1 MRGMKWRVVFA
12 GVGAGVATAV
22 VVTSLTIG
30 KADTASVPVAAPS
43 ALPSTSTAPSATSVS
58 TTHSTLAADERTRL
72 AAAATGA
79 VTHEVSGTTVGLALY
94 DTATG
99 ELLAS
104 ANGDRQFYT
113 ASVVKLLMALD
124 VLHTGGW
131 HAPSDAQ
138 RERIVEMLSLSDDGA
153 AESFWNSGGRGSIIT
168 RMADLMNLE
177 NTQPPRIS
185 DQWEMTR
192 TTPNDLVAIYR
203 YLATEVPPEARQPI
217 LDGLAAI
224 RTPAADG
231 FPQYFG
237 IPDGLPGLPRAVKQG
252 WMEISRAVVLNTT
265 GLVGPGYRYVAVLL
279 TELPLG
285 TSFGEGRAALTA
297 GISALRP
304 TVSELP

>member
-1 MRGMKWRVVFA
+1 MKWRVVLA

-22 VVTSLTIG
+22 VVTSLTVG
-30 KADTASVPVAAPS
+30 KADTGSVPVAAPS
-43 ALPSTSTAPSATSVS
+43 ALPSAGTTTTPSSAPSSTA
-58 TTHSTLAADERTRL
+58 HSTLSEDERVRL
-72 AAAATGA
+72 AGAATRA
-79 VTHEVSGTTVGLALY
+79 VTGEVPGTTVGLALY

-104 ANGDRQFYT
+104 ANGDRPFYA

-138 RERIVEMLSLSDDGA
+138 RERIVEMLSLSHDGEA
-153 AESFWNSGGRGSIIT
+153 DSLWNSGGRGSIIT
-168 RMADLMNLE
+168 RMADLMNLRG
-177 NTQPPRIS
+177 TQPPRVS

-203 YLATEVPPEARQPI
+203 YLTSQVPPEARQPI

-265 GLVGPGYRYVAVLL
+265 GLVGQHYRYVAVLL

-285 TSFGEGRAALTA
+285 TSYATGRAALTA

-304 TVSELP
+304 TVAGLP